1 MNKMV
6 PALDTE
12 INEVFDKSK
21 DKKYLDGD
29 NMDNM
34 FEIINELDAIEN
46 HFKQLEETAEKYN
59 NQQVVLEMQPSVF
72 ENLDD
77 ARTEI
82 SLRA

>member
-46 HFKQLEETAEKYN
+46 HFK
-59 NQQVVLEMQPSVF
+59 
-72 ENLDD
+72 
-77 ARTEI
+77 
-82 SLRA
+82 

>member
-1 MNKMV
+1 MV